1 MVHRA
6 ARCGQSPSGPPRSH
20 GPWSLAL
27 PSWAWPENTYT
38 AHSACA
44 DLGGHQLVRLNPKA
58 VERVPKSGCAA
69 ASVLPRY
76 TLLHDSAVGPHKLSD
91 YTQTLQKP
99 ASRDRGGDR
108 KVKRPATELQN
119 RKRAYVFC
127 PSSICHDPEMRR
139 QRHMVMNELP
149 GSNPHTGSGPAGPF
163 SLCGRHLT
171 DDRSIFNNW
180 KPDVKE
186 QTKRARSLFPSFL
199 WGPNLQSLCLIRD
212 IGLGV
217 GKPDSQAGA
226 GRASPQLALRPPPS
240 VRPSPAPRTRGDTG
254 ARPRAIPS
262 ANSCQGSGRPRWP
275 RER

>member
-76 TLLHDSAVGPHKLSD
+76 TLLHDSAVGPHKLSY

-119 RKRAYVFC
+119 RKCAYVFC

-149 GSNPHTGSGPAGPF
+149 GSNPHTADTHRLRAGGALFTLWETP
-163 SLCGRHLT
+163 
-171 DDRSIFNNW
+171 DR
-180 KPDVKE
+180 
-186 QTKRARSLFPSFL
+186 
-199 WGPNLQSLCLIRD
+199 
-212 IGLGV
+212 
-217 GKPDSQAGA
+217 
-226 GRASPQLALRPPPS
+226 
-240 VRPSPAPRTRGDTG
+240 
-254 ARPRAIPS
+254 
-262 ANSCQGSGRPRWP
+262 
-275 RER
+275 